1 MAQLYCNGRPVGPVE
16 IARSFDAR
24 SRGLLGRDGIDG
36 ALLLSPA
43 KSVHT
48 FRMRFDLDVAF
59 CDRDLVVL
67 RAVRMRRN
75 RMSRPLWRA
84 RAVVEAEAGAFDRWG
99 LQPGDQLDIR
109 EA

>member
-1 MAQLYCNGRPVGPVE
+1 MAQLLCNGRMVGPLE

-24 SRGLLGRDGIDG
+24 SQGLLGRNGIEG
-36 ALLLSPA
+36 ALLLVPA

-67 RAVRMRRN
+67 RTVRMRRN
-75 RMSRPLWRA
+75 RASRPLWRA
-84 RAVVEAEAGAFDRWG
+84 RAVLEAEAGAFDRWG
-99 LQPGDQLDIR
+99 LRPGGRLEIR
-109 EA
+109 EG